1 MIIFINGSINSGKST
16 VSKILAEKI
25 ERPVVVEIDSL
36 SDFIKGV
43 SIEEKIQI
51 NLENAISVIRNFSK
65 RGFNIIVPYPL
76 SQKNYDYMIGEL
88 GDLND
93 KIFVFTLN
101 PEKEVVLKNRGEREL
116 DDWEK
121 QRIEYHYSIG
131 INNPSFGVVIDN
143 TNQAAKETAE
153 IILNSIK

>member
-25 ERPVVVEIDSL
+25 ERPAVIEIDSL
-36 SDFIKGV
+36 SDFIEWMP
-43 SIEEKIQI
+43 IEEKIEI
-51 NLENAISVIRNFSK
+51 NLENAISLIRNFSK
-65 RGFNIIVPYPL
+65 RGFNVIVPYPL
-76 SQKNYDYMIGEL
+76 SQKNYDHMIGEL
-88 GDLND
+88 NDLND

-101 PEKEVVLKNRGEREL
+101 PEKDVALKNRGGREL

-131 INNPSFGVVIDN
+131 INNPSFGIIIDN
-143 TNQAAKETAE
+143 TNQVAKETAE
-153 IILNSIK
+153 SILNYIK

>member
-25 ERPVVVEIDSL
+25 ERPVVVEIDAL

-43 SIEEKIQI
+43 PVEEKIQI
-51 NLENAISVIRNFSK
+51 NLENAILVIRNFSK
-65 RGFNIIVPYPL
+65 RGFNVIVPYPL
-76 SQKNYDYMIGEL
+76 SHKNYDYMIGEL
-88 GDLND
+88 ND
-93 KIFVFTLN
+93 ISEKIFVFTLN
-101 PEKEVVLKNRGEREL
+101 PEKEIALKNRGEREL
-116 DDWEK
+116 DDWER

-131 INNPSFGVVIDN
+131 INSPSFGVIIDN